1 MNGNDELIEDG
12 EAQETGA
19 PNGEV
24 ESLPAEGA
32 AAPQSAPEDLAELRR
47 RAADYDAL
55 MDRLKRVTA
64 DFMNSQKRL
73 EREMHERSQ
82 YAIEGFAREL
92 LPVAD
97 NLERALAAGREGG
110 SLESILEGVERVEK
124 QLRDIF
130 ARHGIRPVE
139 APAGAEF
146 NADVHEAISV
156 AETPG
161 TEAGRIVQQTQ
172 KGYTIHKRLLR
183 PAQVV
188 VSKKPQEGG

>member
-1 MNGNDELIEDG
+1 MNDDELNGEGEAPKSGPSQEQGQSLPGND
-12 EAQETGA
+12 
-19 PNGEV
+19 
-24 ESLPAEGA
+24 A
-32 AAPQSAPEDLAELRR
+32 AARDDLADLRR
-47 RAADYDAL
+47 KAAEYDAL

-73 EREMHERSQ
+73 EREMHERAQ
-82 YAIEGFAREL
+82 YALEGFAREL

-110 SLESILEGVERVEK
+110 PLERILEGVERVEK

-130 ARHGIRPVE
+130 ARHGIRPIEPSPGE
-139 APAGAEF
+139 AF
-146 NADVHEAISV
+146 NAGVHEAISAV
-156 AETPG
+156 ESDEHAPDKV
-161 TEAGRIVQQTQ
+161 VQQAQ

-188 VSKKPQEGG
+188 VSKKPQKSG